1 MAYED
6 KYLEFEQ
13 YIRATESEPKERAEL
28 WQTAIGLQ
36 KVDGLSVSD
45 YLIETAK
52 KHIEDAKPQ
61 NAVLESPKR
70 QNDVLET
77 SEMLT
82 GKLTLKE
89 MAVIRL
95 ITTDPKISI
104 ASITTKT
111 GLSRRTVDRII
122 STLKE
127 KGLLTRQGAKNN
139 ATWIFTMPKS

>member
-1 MAYED
+1 MNS
-6 KYLEFEQ
+6 
-13 YIRATESEPKERAEL
+13 T
-28 WQTAIGLQ
+28 
-36 KVDGLSVSD
+36 
-45 YLIETAK
+45 
-52 KHIEDAKPQ
+52 KH
-61 NAVLESPKR
+61 

-82 GKLTLKE
+82 EKLTLKE

-122 STLKE
+122 ATLKE
-127 KGLLTRQGAKNN
+127 KTY
-139 ATWIFTMPKS
+139 